1 MSNYLR
7 MTTCFAAAAAAAMT
21 MASTAGH
28 AAGKPNGRNCV
39 MAGGEATMVTR
50 GLAEFMANAALKNS
64 MKKMEA
70 NGVGPVTLKCND
82 PAPLTYCIAR
92 QRACK

>member
-1 MSNYLR
+1 MFTNPMRL
-7 MTTCFAAAAAAAMT
+7 AALFTAAIIVFVI
-21 MASTAGH
+21 ASTDSH
-28 AAGKPNGRNCV
+28 AAGKRCV

-70 NGVGPVTLKCND
+70 NGVGPVMLKCND
-82 PAPLTYCIAR
+82 PAPLTYCIAK